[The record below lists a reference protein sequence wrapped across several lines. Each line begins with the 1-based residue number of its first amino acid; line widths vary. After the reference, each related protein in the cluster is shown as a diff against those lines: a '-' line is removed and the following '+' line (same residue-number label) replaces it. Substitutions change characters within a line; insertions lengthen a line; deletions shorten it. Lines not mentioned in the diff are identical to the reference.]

1 MDRQTAEYYRRMA
14 DFRKKEFQAEELS
27 SLGKLYE
34 SNYTQYYKQSLEQE
48 NTFLENQEIWNDI
61 VARAREAQLAGK
73 TTIPIKPGKG
83 KPINVRDVLDEQGN
97 ARSLDDVV
105 KSQRWYSTSQGKM
118 MPGRL
123 GKIAEELQ
131 MAGMDLEE
139 SSSSYKKYKQLYE
152 QELSALTKRNEQR
165 KAEFY
170 KQKQETLAQAEGS
183 AYRGA
188 SYVEKPL

>member
-14 DFRKKEFQAEELS
+14 DFRKKEFQAEDLGS
-27 SLGKLYE
+27 VGKLYE

-48 NTFLENQEIWNDI
+48 NALLEIQSEWNDI
-61 VARAREAQLAGK
+61 VAKAREAQLSGKSTIPLKGK
-73 TTIPIKPGKG
+73 TISVNAI
-83 KPINVRDVLDEQGN
+83 LDDQGN
-97 ARSLDDVV
+97 IKDLNEIVR
-105 KSQRWYSTSQGKM
+105 SQRWYSTSQGKM

-131 MAGMDLEE
+131 MAQMDVDE

>member
-14 DFRKKEFQAEELS
+14 DFRKKEFQAEELGS
-27 SLGKLYE
+27 VGKLYE

-48 NTFLENQEIWNDI
+48 NTLLEIQSEWNDI
-61 VARAREAQLAGK
+61 VAKAREARLSGK
-73 TTIPIKPGKG
+73 STIPLKG
-83 KPINVRDVLDEQGN
+83 KPISVNAILDDQGN
-97 ARSLDDVV
+97 IKDLNEIVR
-105 KSQRWYSTSQGKM
+105 SQRWYSTSQGKM

-123 GKIAEELQ
+123 GKIAENLQ
-131 MAGMDLEE
+131 MAQMDVDE

>member
-14 DFRKKEFQAEELS
+14 DFRKKEFQAEELGS
-27 SLGKLYE
+27 VGKLYE

-48 NTFLENQEIWNDI
+48 NALLEIQSEWNDI
-61 VARAREAQLAGK
+61 VAKAREARLSGKSTIPLKGK
-73 TTIPIKPGKG
+73 TISVNAI
-83 KPINVRDVLDEQGN
+83 LDDQGN
-97 ARSLDDVV
+97 IKDLNEIVR
-105 KSQRWYSTSQGKM
+105 SQRWYSTSQGKM

-123 GKIAEELQ
+123 GKIAENLQ
-131 MAGMDLEE
+131 MAQMDVAE